1 MNPITSSIVVKA
13 AEKSAPSLA
22 PLKRATSLALAILMA
37 LGLVLSTFLN
47 APWYIPLAF
56 FTLTLVFLYPLT
68 RRVEAQTD
76 SMFFSH

>member
-1 MNPITSSIVVKA
+1 
-13 AEKSAPSLA
+13 
-22 PLKRATSLALAILMA
+22 LMA